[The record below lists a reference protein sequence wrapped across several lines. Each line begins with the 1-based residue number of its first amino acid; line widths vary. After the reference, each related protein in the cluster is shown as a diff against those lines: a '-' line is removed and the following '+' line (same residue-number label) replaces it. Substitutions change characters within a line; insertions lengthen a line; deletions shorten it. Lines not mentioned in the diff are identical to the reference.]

1 MKNSDMTTDLLTAV
15 QTEPTI
21 TSSQVR
27 CEETNLTK
35 SLIDGT
41 NASMAGLKLKN
52 AENSMR
58 INQQI
63 SVITT
68 TSNEIEDQE
77 KDTVQKEKSE
87 KSKLILYRSS
97 HRRCSVTEGVLRN
110 FAKFTGKH
118 LCQSLF
124 FNFFFFLISTVYNIV
139 SGLP

>member
-1 MKNSDMTTDLLTAV
+1 MKPKISVLVNMNRQRFFLFLPFRRRRQSPEMKNSDMTTDLLTAV

-41 NASMAGLKLKN
+41 NATMAGLKLKN
-52 AENSMR
+52 AENSIR

-77 KDTVQKEKSE
+77 KDTAQKEKSE
-87 KSKLILYRSS
+87 KSKSAHI
-97 HRRCSVTEGVLRN
+97 
-110 FAKFTGKH
+110 FT
-118 LCQSLF
+118 L
-124 FNFFFFLISTVYNIV
+124 
-139 SGLP
+139 

>member
-77 KDTVQKEKSE
+77 KDTAQKEKSE

-124 FNFFFFLISTVYNIV
+124 FNFIDYRINI
-139 SGLP
+139 LRLYK

>member
-1 MKNSDMTTDLLTAV
+1 MNRRRFFLFLPFRRRRQSPEMKNSDMTTDLLTAV

-41 NASMAGLKLKN
+41 NATMAGLKLKN
-52 AENSMR
+52 AENSIR

-77 KDTVQKEKSE
+77 KDTTQKEKSE
-87 KSKLILYRSS
+87 KSKSAHI
-97 HRRCSVTEGVLRN
+97 
-110 FAKFTGKH
+110 FT
-118 LCQSLF
+118 L
-124 FNFFFFLISTVYNIV
+124 
-139 SGLP
+139 